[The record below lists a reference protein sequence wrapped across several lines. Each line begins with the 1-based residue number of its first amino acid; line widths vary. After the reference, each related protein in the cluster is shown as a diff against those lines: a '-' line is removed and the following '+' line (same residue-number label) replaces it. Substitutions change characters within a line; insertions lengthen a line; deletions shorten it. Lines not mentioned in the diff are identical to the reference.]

1 MTGAPTMEEP
11 WPLRVMLKHFQD
23 WVGRLGQAW
32 VAGEISKI
40 RSAGSQTFF
49 TLRDENGDLSA
60 DVMVHPRKFADLPRA
75 PAEGDRVILLVS
87 IQVTKQTKIL
97 LRASEIHRAGV
108 GDRLAEIERGRR
120 LLAEGGLFAPHP
132 KRERRLIPGA
142 VGGLPWQE
150 AQDHAPP
157 WRVVNR
163 TRPRSGWP
171 GAPAW
176 TLKRSSCCA
185 GEVSAAC
192 VAGARPAPTIS
203 HAIGAAMRRQAEGF

>member
-23 WVGRLGQAW
+23 WVGKLGQAW

-97 LRASEIHRAGV
+97 LHEELLKIWEQRQKTVIFVTHQIDEDVLLS
-108 GDRLAEIERGRR
+108 DRVIVLR
-120 LLAEGGLFAPHP
+120 
-132 KRERRLIPGA
+132 
-142 VGGLPWQE
+142 
-150 AQDHAPP
+150 
-157 WRVVNR
+157 
-163 TRPRSGWP
+163 
-171 GAPAW
+171 
-176 TLKRSSCCA
+176 
-185 GEVSAAC
+185 
-192 VAGARPAPTIS
+192 ARPDLRLPAATDGPARDRGLDAPTQQ
-203 HAIGAAMRRQAEGF
+203 RRQTGLGGI